1 MYGNADK
8 RVVLGSD
15 ESYEGVAT
23 SLHLTSQPGSFTLGD
38 YGLPDGKPEAT
49 LKTSLVSERVKALE
63 ALANKKK
70 QPDFTS
76 DGPLSHVRDYRHEQ
90 SPTEILKSPTEKI
103 TPTIQKRDGSTD
115 QDPLDF
121 PFENVKQWS
130 QYEETEEWMK
140 VHLPPV
146 PDLDDV
152 DLNKDMVTPVNVTT
166 KEKKDRGIVVP
177 DASAVFVG
185 NPRDFI
191 ESPVEDPK
199 MKTEISD
206 AQKEPILD
214 SEFEFDLSFLPTPC
228 TWDQTETIG
237 SELPSNHT
245 SVIPASPA
253 PTTGFDSPSHLRDS
267 EENVLTNTVL
277 TLTGK
282 LESPETSEAD
292 SSGESH
298 DTVIE
303 DGVFVPLPSS
313 DPAYINEVSTTPAS
327 AAPNLSTEKET
338 PPPNSKKKLMQVP
351 TINVIET
358 DEPNYSEEEMEIELE
373 AKDED
378 FKVVKHHA
386 TEVQKTP
393 ETDSQD
399 RENEPP
405 RTRPLETEFVEG
417 YSPPSSPLNSDT
429 DQSPEH
435 KILKSLSEMVHQ
447 ESASK
452 PEDLVSNFS
461 QEQSEETQIFSPNY
475 KPSPFIDRNEVGFP
489 NDESDEAQNTVK
501 PCKADSEITIEETNL
516 CTQAIVDEKNNTP
529 GEEGGIRGACF
540 SKTNTIHSDTY
551 MSNSKECFFSDQS
564 QTPVETLNTSTAQTS
579 LLENFSSTNNAEA
592 YPETDP
598 QPPFRDYSQ
607 NPFNFFESETHGSIN
622 EQDFSKKNPTSCG
635 QENMTNGNSQT
646 GQKLDSKVQ
655 DTTVH
660 HHEPQGTSSSSV
672 SESTDSFADFMQEC
686 LKTRKD
692 KEEGPSKVEFCTTG
706 FPLSQSPSSTVMEL
720 KQEQLTISALKEL
733 GSSQG
738 EEEEVMSLRSTVSDQ
753 DGIYPTAESTQQSP
767 FALFPNPPG
776 SQSKHV
782 FDSTGSKEIEAI
794 DEWVAEAYH
803 LAKHVLAILSHV
815 SGKTS
820 SSLAVCLL
828 NLLLSPQKYTFF
840 HLHLLT
846 ACYFLKHMLTCALWQ
861 TVGICVYLLN
871 S

>member
-1 MYGNADK
+1 M
-8 RVVLGSD
+8 GSD
-15 ESYEGVAT
+15 ESCEGVAT
-23 SLHLTSQPGSFTLGD
+23 SLHLTSQLGSFTLGD
-38 YGLPDGKPEAT
+38 CGLPDGKSEAT

-63 ALANKKK
+63 ALATKKK

-76 DGPLSHVRDYRHEQ
+76 DGTLSYVRNYHQGQ
-90 SPTEILKSPTEKI
+90 SLEILKSPTEKI
-103 TPTIQKRDGSTD
+103 TPTIQKRDSSAD

-130 QYEETEEWMK
+130 KYEETEEWMK
-140 VHLPPV
+140 VHLPPA

-152 DLNKDMVTPVNVTT
+152 DLNKDMVTSVNVTT
-166 KEKKDRGIVVP
+166 KEKEDRGIVVP
-177 DASAVFVG
+177 DASTVFVA
-185 NPRDFI
+185 NPQDFI

-199 MKTEISD
+199 MKTEISN
-206 AQKEPILD
+206 AQEPILD

-228 TWDQTETIG
+228 TWDQAETLG

-245 SVIPASPA
+245 SVIPTTSA
-253 PTTGFDSPSHLRDS
+253 PTTDFDSPSPLFSQISRDS

-292 SSGESH
+292 SSGDSH

-313 DPAYINEVSTTPAS
+313 DPAYINELSTTPAS

-378 FKVVKHHA
+378 FKVVKHYA

-429 DQSPEH
+429 EQSPEH
-435 KILKSLSEMVHQ
+435 KILKSLSEMVHL

-461 QEQSEETQIFSPNY
+461 QEQSEETQAFSPNY

-489 NDESDEAQNTVK
+489 NDDEWCDEAQNTVK
-501 PCKADSEITIEETNL
+501 PCKADSGITIKETNL
-516 CTQAIVDEKNNTP
+516 CTQSIVDEKNNTP
-529 GEEGGIRGACF
+529 GQEDGISGACF

-564 QTPVETLNTSTAQTS
+564 QTPVETPNTSTAQTS
-579 LLENFSSTNNAEA
+579 LLEKSHNLENVSSANDAEG

-607 NPFNFFESETHGSIN
+607 NPYTFFKSETHGSIN
-622 EQDFSKKNPTSCG
+622 AQDFSKENPTNCG

-646 GQKLDSKVQ
+646 GQKIEVQ

-660 HHEPQGTSSSSV
+660 HHEPQETSSSSV
-672 SESTDSFADFMQEC
+672 SESADSFADFMLEC
-686 LKTRKD
+686 LKTRQD
-692 KEEGPSKVEFCTTG
+692 KEEGPSKNDFCKTG
-706 FPLSQSPSSTVMEL
+706 FPLSQSPSTTVMEL
-720 KQEQLTISALKEL
+720 KQEQLTVSALQEL

-753 DGIYPTAESTQQSP
+753 DIYPTAESIQQSP

-782 FDSTGSKEIEAI
+782 LDSTSSKEIEAI

-820 SSLAVCLL
+820 SLFAVCLL
-828 NLLLSPQKYTFF
+828 TSCCHLRSIPFFTCTF
-840 HLHLLT
+840 
-846 ACYFLKHMLTCALWQ
+846 
-861 TVGICVYLLN
+861 
-871 S
+871 

>member
-15 ESYEGVAT
+15 ESCEGVAT

-63 ALANKKK
+63 ALATKKK

-76 DGPLSHVRDYRHEQ
+76 NGTSSHVRDYRHEQ

-103 TPTIQKRDGSTD
+103 TPTIQKRDSSAD

-152 DLNKDMVTPVNVTT
+152 DLNKDMVTSVNVTT
-166 KEKKDRGIVVP
+166 KEKGRGIVVP

-185 NPRDFI
+185 NPQDFI
-191 ESPVEDPK
+191 GSPVEDPK
-199 MKTEISD
+199 KTEISD

-228 TWDQTETIG
+228 TWDQAETIG

-245 SVIPASPA
+245 SVIPASSA
-253 PTTGFDSPSHLRDS
+253 PTTGFDSPSPLFSQISRDS

-313 DPAYINEVSTTPAS
+313 DPAYINEFSTTPAS

-338 PPPNSKKKLMQVP
+338 NPPNSKKKLMQVP

-405 RTRPLETEFVEG
+405 RTRPIETEFVEG

-429 DQSPEH
+429 DQSPER

-452 PEDLVSNFS
+452 PEDLISNFS

-489 NDESDEAQNTVK
+489 NDEWSDEAQNTVVK
-501 PCKADSEITIEETNL
+501 PCKADSGITIEETNL
-516 CTQAIVDEKNNTP
+516 CTQSIVDEKNNTP

-540 SKTNTIHSDTY
+540 SKSNTIHSDTY

-564 QTPVETLNTSTAQTS
+564 QTHVETLNTSTAQTS
-579 LLENFSSTNNAEA
+579 LLENINNLENFSSTNDAEA
-592 YPETDP
+592 SPETDP
-598 QPPFRDYSQ
+598 QPPFTDFSQ
-607 NPFNFFESETHGSIN
+607 NPYTFFESETHGSIN
-622 EQDFSKKNPTSCG
+622 EQDFSKKNPTNCG
-635 QENMTNGNSQT
+635 QENITNGNSQT
-646 GQKLDSKVQ
+646 GQKIDSKVQ
-655 DTTVH
+655 DTKVH

-672 SESTDSFADFMQEC
+672 SESTDSFADFMLEC
-686 LKTRKD
+686 LKTRQD
-692 KEEGPSKVEFCTTG
+692 KEEGPSKNEFCKTG
-706 FPLSQSPSSTVMEL
+706 FPLSQSPSTTVMEL

-753 DGIYPTAESTQQSP
+753 DDIYPTAESTQQSP
-767 FALFPNPPG
+767 FAVFPNPPG

-820 SSLAVCLL
+820 SLLAVCLL
-828 NLLLSPQKYTFF
+828 TSCCHLRSIPFFTCTF
-840 HLHLLT
+840 
-846 ACYFLKHMLTCALWQ
+846 
-861 TVGICVYLLN
+861 
-871 S
+871 